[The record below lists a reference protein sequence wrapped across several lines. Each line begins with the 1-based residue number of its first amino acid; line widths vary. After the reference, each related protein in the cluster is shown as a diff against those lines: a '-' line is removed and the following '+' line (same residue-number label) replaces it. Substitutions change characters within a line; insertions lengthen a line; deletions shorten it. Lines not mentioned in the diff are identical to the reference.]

1 MRYLSSFEI
10 AVTIMGIIWFVFG
23 FFFRKETNS
32 KPLISGICTST
43 SAKSISSFQQ
53 IFKASLGSVLV
64 TIFIFSISSS
74 SAVRLIIFSILSST
88 INIFIFFII
97 ANLNTILSQ
106 LLDVVFNFLNA
117 QNAFLC
123 IELNSCFRHN
133 GNFSR
138 RRVLYKSR
146 PAVSFYH

>member
-1 MRYLSSFEI
+1 MSSFEI
-10 AVTIMGIIWFVFG
+10 AVTIIGIIWFVFG

-53 IFKASLGSVLV
+53 IFRASLGSVLV

-74 SAVRLIIFSILSST
+74 NAVRLIIFSILSST
-88 INIFIFFII
+88 INIFTFFIL

-106 LLDVVFNFLNA
+106 LFDVVLYFLNA
-117 QNAFLC
+117 QNAFLR
-123 IELNSCFRHN
+123 IELNSCFGHD
-133 GNFSR
+133 GNFSSH
-138 RRVLYKSR
+138 RVLYKCL